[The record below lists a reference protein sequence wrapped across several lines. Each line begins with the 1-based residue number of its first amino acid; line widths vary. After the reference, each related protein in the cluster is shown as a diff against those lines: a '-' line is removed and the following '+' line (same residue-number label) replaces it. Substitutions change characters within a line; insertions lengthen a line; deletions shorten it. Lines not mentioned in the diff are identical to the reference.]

1 MSAGAAFP
9 DATPYSNS
17 SWLEE
22 GLFAQ
27 PSANLE
33 MVRAPPRLCAPALGP
48 LNSRAP
54 RARAQF
60 AALAVFVILCAT
72 AHPSPVAAPVAF
84 WLVYGVDD
92 ATWQAFCRFWASLG
106 FTEYGM
112 VAWGIPGLA
121 AAVYW
126 VNGLLLLLLGAR
138 APSPPAAPPPRRPR
152 RGAPAVAPLA

>member
-1 MSAGAAFP
+1 M
-9 DATPYSNS
+9 
-17 SWLEE
+17 
-22 GLFAQ
+22 
-27 PSANLE
+27 
-33 MVRAPPRLCAPALGP
+33 
-48 LNSRAP
+48 
-54 RARAQF
+54 
-60 AALAVFVILCAT
+60 
-72 AHPSPVAAPVAF
+72 AF

-138 APSPPAAPPPRRPR
+138 APSPPAAPPVL
-152 RGAPAVAPLA
+152 APALARARCGAAGRA